1 MFWRMGKRWWSIH
14 VNTLLMEMEVSSDT
28 FLEGLREVLHLFG
41 AQETVAE
48 LSPLWPVWSHWL

>member
-1 MFWRMGKRWWSIH
+1 M
-14 VNTLLMEMEVSSDT
+14 NTLLMEMEVSSDT